1 MVRRRSL
8 FFAATLALAG
18 ASLTTAAQ
26 AERTLQEY
34 RYFRALSIDL
44 QGRIPTR
51 DEVARFEQPTFDVA
65 QWVDERIGQPAYA
78 ERMRNLYMDLLRL
91 EVTSAVQFNPASI
104 VLRRQQIIGPDGTA
118 EFVYYRANQRRT
130 RPETDGDFCL
140 TNAESGITIDNS
152 GTQRGTP
159 HAVTRAALDA
169 ATVLVR
175 PWWLYRDYRAAA
187 PADRF
192 NATTWA
198 TRFPNFSPITA
209 LQREPDNMTATVTVR
224 VCREEADPDATGTVY
239 FANRPRPATP
249 PFGRI
254 INIPAETTWA
264 RTNAGMTI
272 ACSSDVAYRN
282 TANCGCG
289 PGLERCMPGS
299 SGSNN
304 PAAFMFPT
312 RTPLGPDDPL
322 DQVSQ
327 AQDDWNLFWWSQET
341 QRFLEHMVTDDRDFR
356 EVLTARD
363 TWVNGPLANFY
374 RNYASASCCTA
385 ASIGLGYVQ
394 PEGLFD
400 PARAPTAL
408 LPHDTNT
415 WTRVADRGPRAAGL
429 LTMPAFLMKYGSRRA
444 RAHVLYNAFMCRE
457 FVAENAQLM
466 PSTEP
471 NLMRR
476 PGCASCH
483 STLEP
488 LAAYFTRV
496 AENDWTWLPATQF
509 PAMNPMCGGTT
520 ITAMSGNC
528 RSFYD
533 PAFSSATSGMLRS
546 AYGSVANADA
556 GPIGAGRAISQS
568 PEFAACAAN
577 NVATALLGRTLEAD
591 DDALKRS
598 LTQAFTS
605 GNFRMRALVRAVV
618 LSDAY
623 RNANNLT
630 SDAWRQG
637 GTSR

>member
-1 MVRRRSL
+1 V
-8 FFAATLALAG
+8 AASG
-18 ASLTTAAQ
+18 AWAQ
-26 AERTLQEY
+26 ERTLQDY

-51 DEVARFEQPTFDVA
+51 AEVAAFERTDFNVER
-65 QWVDERIGQPAYA
+65 WVDEKLQTPAYA
-78 ERMRNLYMDLLRL
+78 ERMRAVYMDLLRL
-91 EVTSAVQFNPASI
+91 EVSAAVNFNPASI
-104 VLRRQQIIGPDGTA
+104 VLRRQRVLGPGGQLID
-118 EFVYYRANQRRT
+118 VYYRAGQRRA
-130 RPETDGDFCL
+130 RAETDGDFCF
-140 TNAESGITIDNS
+140 TRDEVGFVSDTTGNQV
-152 GTQRGTP
+152 GTRTQVTQ
-159 HAVTRAALDA
+159 AVLDA
-169 ATVLVR
+169 NTVAVR
-175 PWWLYRDYRAAA
+175 PWWLYRDYRAAS
-187 PADRF
+187 PSDRYD
-192 NATTWA
+192 AAAWA
-198 TRFPNFSPITA
+198 TRFPNFVPGA
-209 LQREPDNMTATVTVR
+209 GLLMEPDNRTPVATIR
-224 VCREEADPDATGTVY
+224 VCREEASAAATGTIY
-239 FANRPRPATP
+239 YAGRARPAMAP
-249 PFGRI
+249 YGRV
-254 INIPAETTWA
+254 INIPAETAYA
-264 RTNAGMTI
+264 RANTGTRVDCSGVVAFQSTN
-272 ACSSDVAYRN
+272 
-282 TANCGCG
+282 NCGCG
-289 PGLERCMPGS
+289 PGLERCMPTNGS
-299 SGSNN
+299 GNN
-304 PAAFMFPT
+304 GAAFTFPT
-312 RTPLGPDDPL
+312 RTPIGTDQPL
-322 DQVSQ
+322 DAATQ
-327 AQDDWNLFWWSQET
+327 AQDDWNLFWWSQEA
-341 QRFLEHMVTDDRDFR
+341 QRFIERVFLDNRDFR
-356 EVLTARD
+356 DVLTARD
-363 TWVNGPLANFY
+363 TYVNGPLANFY
-374 RNYASASCCTA
+374 RNYASASCCSGA
-385 ASIGLGYVQ
+385 AMNLGYVR
-394 PEGLFD
+394 PEPLTD
-400 PARAPTAL
+400 PDNIPASL
-408 LPHDTNT
+408 LPHDTET
-415 WTRVADRGPRAAGL
+415 WARVADRGPNAAGI
-429 LTMPAFLMKYGSRRA
+429 LTMPAFLVKYGSRRA
-444 RAHVLYNAFMCRE
+444 RAHVLYNAFLCRE

-520 ITAMSGNC
+520 LTAMSGNC

-568 PEFAACAAN
+568 PEFAACAAT

-605 GNFRMRALVRAVV
+605 GNYRMRALVRAVV